1 MLNAQ
6 RITRGSCQ
14 EKLGGWSPQK
24 EQRIRVSNLTHPEP
38 APIGDSK
45 QLLGRM
51 AFVSELRFH
60 AFPGGLVCL
69 IEFA

>member
-1 MLNAQ
+1 MRNAQ
-6 RITRGSCQ
+6 RVTRGSCH

-24 EQRIRVSNLTHPEP
+24 EQQIRVSNLTHPEP
-38 APIGDSK
+38 VPTSDSE
-45 QLLGRM
+45 QLLGKM

-60 AFPGGLVCL
+60 ALHDGLVCL

>member
-1 MLNAQ
+1 MQNAQ

-14 EKLGGWSPQK
+14 KLGGWSPQK
-24 EQRIRVSNLTHPEP
+24 EQRIWVSNLTHPEP
-38 APIGDSK
+38 APIGDSE